1 MKKLNDSIADGA
13 NSSSE
18 SQSGRDCAWIAEEF
32 AAASDMGADND
43 GPAFVDILNQGES
56 KDEEAPDLAQRDRN

>member
-43 GPAFVDILNQGES
+43 SPAFVDILKS
-56 KDEEAPDLAQRDRN
+56 RMKKLLI